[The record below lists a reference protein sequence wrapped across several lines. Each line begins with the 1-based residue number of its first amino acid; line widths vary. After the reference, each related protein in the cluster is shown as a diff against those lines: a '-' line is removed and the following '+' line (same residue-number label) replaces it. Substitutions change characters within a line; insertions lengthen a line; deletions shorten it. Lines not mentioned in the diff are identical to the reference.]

1 MPPDVAEDVNLP
13 PNPAGLIEGLRDTGY
28 TFNTALA
35 DIVDNSIDAGAKDVA
50 VRIEM
55 DLEGNISIKVA
66 DNGCGM
72 SLAGLKD
79 AMTYGVRSEGRV
91 SKRLGKF
98 GLGLKTASTA
108 FCRKL
113 SVVSRDGVGAASK
126 LTWDLDY
133 VVTSN
138 NWSARKSDPSV
149 EDLAF
154 INELATNGSGT
165 LVSWDKVDRLIKAY
179 EDPSGAH
186 ARRAVR
192 KVADEFIEH
201 AAAVYQHFLEAPQ
214 GGVPRVKMTV
224 NGVSVVPWDPFRT
237 HISEKVYEKVISV
250 ENSDKSILGSFTF
263 KAFVLPHRDEISDPK
278 ELSLAK
284 LKAENQGIYVYR
296 ENRLIHAGDWMDMY
310 SIEPH
315 MTLLRAELSFNHD
328 LDAALNVD
336 IKKSQITL
344 DEAFLDA
351 LKKLLTAP
359 RRAAEERY
367 RRGTG
372 RVATR
377 IAGGA
382 HAASN
387 ATIASKQPEVVTAAT
402 ANVTSVDPVRGTAEL
417 SNRQGTFVIKLP
429 TVTPASPDQVHVQPV
444 ESINDGL
451 LWTPVLMAG
460 KHAVQI
466 NMGHDYYKKVYLPA
480 IGTDRSTVKGMDFL
494 LWSLGEAELSA
505 TSEST
510 QKHFKELRYEVSRL
524 LRVFVED
531 LPEPEIDAR

>member
-1 MPPDVAEDVNLP
+1 MPQDASEDVNLP

-28 TFNTALA
+28 TFNNALA
-35 DIVDNSIDAGAKDVA
+35 DIVDNSIDAGASDIA

-55 DLEGNISIKVA
+55 DLEGHISITVA

-72 SLAGLKD
+72 TLDGLKD
-79 AMTYGVRSEGRV
+79 AMTYGVRSAGRA

-113 SVVSRDGVGAASK
+113 SVVSRAESGAASK

-138 NWSARKSDPSV
+138 NWSALKSDPSTD
-149 EDLAF
+149 DLGA
-154 INELATNGSGT
+154 INELAANKSGT
-165 LVSWDKVDRLIKAY
+165 LVSWENVDRLIKTY
-179 EDPSGAH
+179 DDPSGPH
-186 ARRAVR
+186 ARRAVK
-192 KVADEFIEH
+192 KVADEFIDH
-201 AAAVYQHFLEAPQ
+201 AAAVYQHFLETPE
-214 GGVPRVKMTV
+214 GGVPRVKMAV
-224 NGVSVVPWDPFRT
+224 NGVQVLPWDPFRK
-237 HISEKVYEKVISV
+237 HLSEKVYEKVIPV
-250 ENSDKSILGSFTF
+250 ENSDKSTVASFTF
-263 KAFVLPHRDEISDPK
+263 RAFVLPHRDEITDPK
-278 ELSLAK
+278 ELILAK

-296 ENRLIHAGDWMDMY
+296 EGRMIHAGDWMGMY

-328 LDAALNVD
+328 LDAAFNVD

-344 DEAFLDA
+344 DEAFFEA

-372 RVATR
+372 RGTTKL
-377 IAGGA
+377 AGSA

-387 ATIASKQPEVVTAAT
+387 SSIAAKQSNVVSGAT
-402 ANVTSVDPVRGTAEL
+402 AVVTSVDPVQGTVAL
-417 SNRQGTFVIKLP
+417 SNRQGSFVIKLP
-429 TVTPASPDQVHVQPV
+429 SVTPTSPDQVHVQPV

-451 LWTPVLMAG
+451 LWTPVIMAG

-466 NMGHDYYKKVYLPA
+466 NIGHDYYKKVYLPA

-505 TSEST
+505 TSEPT

-524 LRVFVED
+524 LRIFVED
-531 LPEPEIDAR
+531 LPEPEPDAR

>member
-1 MPPDVAEDVNLP
+1 MPPESEEDINLP
-13 PNPAGLIEGLRDTGY
+13 PNPAGMIEGLRDTGY

-35 DIVDNSIDAGAKDVA
+35 DIVDNSIDAGARDIA

-55 DLEGNISIKVA
+55 DLEGNISITVA

-72 SLAGLKD
+72 TLAGLKN
-79 AMTYGVRSEGRV
+79 AMTYGTRSEGRE

-113 SVVSRDGVGAASK
+113 SVVSRANATEASK

-133 VVTSN
+133 VVSSN
-138 NWSARKSDPSV
+138 NWSARKSDPTP
-149 EDLAF
+149 EDLAI
-154 INELATNGSGT
+154 INQLAANASGT
-165 LVSWDKVDRLIKAY
+165 LVSWEKVDRLIKTY
-179 EDPSGAH
+179 DDPSGPH
-186 ARRAVR
+186 ARRAVK
-192 KVADEFIEH
+192 KVAEEFIEH
-201 AAAVYQHFLEAPQ
+201 AASVYQHFLEAPQ
-214 GGVPRVKMTV
+214 GGVARVKMTV
-224 NGVSVVPWDPFRT
+224 NGTQVVPWDPFRM
-237 HISEKVYEKVISV
+237 HLSEKVYEKVIAV
-250 ENSDKSILGSFTF
+250 EKSDRTGVANFTF
-263 KAFVLPHRDEISDPK
+263 RAFVLPHRDEILDPA
-278 ELSLAK
+278 ELSLAR

-296 ENRLIHAGDWMDMY
+296 EGRLIHAGDWMGMY

-328 LDAALNVD
+328 LDDAFNVD

-344 DEAFLDA
+344 DEAFFDA

-372 RVATR
+372 RAATR
-377 IAGGA
+377 VSGGA

-387 ATIASKQPEVVTAAT
+387 ATIASKQSEVVTAAT
-402 ANVTSVDPVRGTAEL
+402 ASVTSVDAARGTAEV

-429 TVTPASPDQVHVQPV
+429 TVDPTSPDQVHVQAV

-451 LWTPVLMAG
+451 LWTPVLLAG

-510 QKHFKELRYEVSRL
+510 QRHFKELRYEVSRL

-531 LPEPEIDAR
+531 LPDPEINA